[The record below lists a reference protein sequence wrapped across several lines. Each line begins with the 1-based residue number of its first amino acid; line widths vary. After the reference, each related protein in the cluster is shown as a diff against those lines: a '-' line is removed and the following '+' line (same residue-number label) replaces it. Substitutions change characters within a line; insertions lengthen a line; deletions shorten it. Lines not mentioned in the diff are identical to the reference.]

1 MSKQRQRGNALERY
15 IAKRL
20 GGQRLGHYGG
30 EDVAHEWLSIECKER
45 ATLPVWLRDAMRQAI
60 GHAAADALPIVVLHE
75 LHKAHN
81 EDLVVM
87 RLCDFDDWFNGGDDD

>member
-20 GGQRLGHYGG
+20 GGTRVGHYGG
-30 EDVAHEWLSIECKER
+30 EDVKHDWLSIECKER
-45 ATLPVWLRDAMRQAI
+45 PLPLWLRYAVDQARR
-60 GHAAADALPIVVLHE
+60 HATADKLAIAVLHG
-75 LHKAHN
+75 LNRPHD

-87 RLCDFDDWFNGGDDD
+87 RLADFESWFGDDHPTS